1 MKVTNTCLCKQSCL
15 SELSNCQVMQRFIL
29 GDNFI
34 AAWGQP
40 IPENSYFHIVIES

>member
-34 AAWGQP
+34 AALGQP
-40 IPENSYFHIVIES
+40 IPENSYFHIVIGS